1 MSNTPKYVAC
11 YICERPYVEV
21 LSIAQNGRGDWTVRH
36 RQIRNGVRTN
46 ITESLVHKDKK
57 GCLYFHAGK
66 VTIDLHNLRKSII
79 KEY

>member
-1 MSNTPKYVAC
+1 MNTPKYVAC

-46 ITESLVHKDKK
+46 IVESLVRRDSK
-57 GCLYFHAGK
+57 GCLYFRSGK
-66 VTIDLHNLRKSII
+66 VHVDLHNLRRTII